1 MQDKNFHEAQQSE
14 NSYFVHNISGIV
26 QIPSLRRAHIYTHY
40 AVSLKVRMNLKYH
53 SANIGI
59 MHVHAFY
66 FVFSCIHN
74 SSQKC
79 EHSP

>member
-40 AVSLKVRMNLKYH
+40 AVSLKVGMNLKYH

-59 MHVHAFY
+59 IHVH
-66 FVFSCIHN
+66 VFFLFFFFMH
-74 SSQKC
+74 SQ
-79 EHSP
+79 